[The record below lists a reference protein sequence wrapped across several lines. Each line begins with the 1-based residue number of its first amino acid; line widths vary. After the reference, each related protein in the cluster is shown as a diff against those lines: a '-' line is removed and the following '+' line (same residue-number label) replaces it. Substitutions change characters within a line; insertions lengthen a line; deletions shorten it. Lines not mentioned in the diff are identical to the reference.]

1 MNIASFALASAVA
14 AVIGCAQPA
23 LAQSQDQTGAANRSS
38 PGSGMNGAMMNRGS
52 MMNDMDRGN
61 ATTGA
66 GNDERS
72 GNRRDDDENNSAAE
86 RGGDG
91 NQHRRWSGNDRMGMG
106 MGPMMM
112 RRRHQMMRAMGGAQ
126 FHFARGKARI
136 DVRCSVQE
144 DMQACVRAAT
154 ELLDKIA
161 ALRNGGPR
169 RGDTTG
175 SATGGDDGRSNG
187 GARRLAAGRPGR
199 SERARRSGRA
209 DVTAAAVMH
218 SLCRRCACAA
228 GSAVLTHTD
237 SGSVAQLDRAAV
249 S

>member
-61 ATTGA
+61 ATNGA
-66 GNDERS
+66 GNDQRS
-72 GNRRDDDENNSAAE
+72 GNRRDDEDENNSAAE

-106 MGPMMM
+106 MAPMMM
-112 RRRHQMMRAMGGAQ
+112 WRRQMMRATGGAQ

-187 GARRLAAGRPGR
+187 GQ
-199 SERARRSGRA
+199 
-209 DVTAAAVMH
+209 
-218 SLCRRCACAA
+218 A
-228 GSAVLTHTD
+228 GSQSDDRGDRNAP
-237 SGSVAQLDRAAV
+237 GSPGERM
-249 S
+249 